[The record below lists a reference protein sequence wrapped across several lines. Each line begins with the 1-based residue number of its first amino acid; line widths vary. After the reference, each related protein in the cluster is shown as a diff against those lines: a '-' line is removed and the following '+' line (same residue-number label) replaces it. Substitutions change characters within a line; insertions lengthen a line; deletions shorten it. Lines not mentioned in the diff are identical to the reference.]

1 MKEFIEKLEGNIET
15 LCQLAIAGG
24 KNGQDAKDYTDAA
37 FTVSK
42 IYSIMIA
49 VQQTRA
55 MNVPFNIKK
64 EKVGGGPSKN

>member
-1 MKEFIEKLEGNIET
+1 MKEFIDELEKDIKL
-15 LCQLAIAGG
+15 LCERSLGASNSGEEAR
-24 KNGQDAKDYTDAA
+24 AYTDAA

-55 MNVPFNIKK
+55 INVPFNIKK
-64 EKVGGGPSKN
+64 EKVGGGSSKN